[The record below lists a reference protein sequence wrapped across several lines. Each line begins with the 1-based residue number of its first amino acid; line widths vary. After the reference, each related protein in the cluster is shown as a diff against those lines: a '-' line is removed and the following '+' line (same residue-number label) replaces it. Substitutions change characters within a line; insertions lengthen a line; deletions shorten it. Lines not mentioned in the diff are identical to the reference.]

1 MALSNLAQG
10 NSRGLD
16 TSVKFSAQTPTSSFT
31 VDGLQSGTNN
41 VVQFTIYNMDPST
54 YTVQLSADATQ
65 VVVNIV
71 KTVSKPNK
79 QNVVYTV
86 NTGQNEV
93 TAQAGSSAVTF
104 NLQNTGQN
112 GTVYTFTKATGGG
125 DV

>member
-1 MALSNLAQG
+1 MALSNLTAG

-16 TSVKFSAQTPTSSFT
+16 TSVKFSAQTPTSTFT

-41 VVQFTIYNMDPST
+41 VVQFTVCGMDPT
-54 YTVQLSADATQ
+54 TFTVALSADSTQ

-93 TAQAGSSAVTF
+93 TAAGGSSAVTF

-112 GTVYTFTKATGGG
+112 GNTYVFVKATGGG